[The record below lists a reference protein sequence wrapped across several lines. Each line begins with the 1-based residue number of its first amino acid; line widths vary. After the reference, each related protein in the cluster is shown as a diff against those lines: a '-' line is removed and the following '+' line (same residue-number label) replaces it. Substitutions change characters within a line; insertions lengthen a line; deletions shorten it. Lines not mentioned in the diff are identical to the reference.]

1 MSLNEAMA
9 RLPRV
14 VDLLAARADEH
25 DREAAFP
32 YRGVEALHE
41 AGLLTLT
48 VGTEHGGVGAGV
60 ADTVRLLAALGG
72 GDPSVALLAADTLL
86 THAAQARAARWPAA
100 AYKSLLA
107 DSRRGPAL
115 VGSLRAAEGGAG
127 VTASRGSEGWL
138 LTGREQAV
146 PGAEALAWMT
156 VEARLEDTAEER
168 ATFLVPGDSPGVAVE
183 PGWEQLGLRAGA
195 VQDVHFEKVQA
206 QDAHRLASPTPRD
219 EACRRLAIAAVCLGI
234 GGGAHT
240 WLARN
245 GRGLPA
251 SELGRVALE
260 LAEAEE
266 LLNGIAGGL
275 DADLAGADRRAAW
288 LAPGIAQRGLS
299 VVQRVVA
306 LSGATG
312 LSRVVPLERHLRD
325 AVSVRA
331 LLPREDVVLH
341 EAGSS
346 PL

>member
-48 VGTEHGGVGAGV
+48 VGAEHGGAGAGV
-60 ADTVRLLAALGG
+60 AETVRLLVALGG

-86 THAAQARAARWPAA
+86 THAAEARAARWPAA
-100 AYKSLLA
+100 AYKALLA

-115 VGSLRAAEGGAG
+115 VGSLRAAGGAG
-127 VTASRGSEGWL
+127 VTAFHGSDGWL

-156 VEARLEDTAEER
+156 VEALLGDAAEGR
-168 ATFLVPGDSPGVAVE
+168 ATFLVAGDSPGIAVE

-195 VQDVHFEKVQA
+195 VQDVHFEKVQTQEA
-206 QDAHRLASPTPRD
+206 YRLASPTARD

-234 GGGAHT
+234 GGAAHA

-245 GRGLPA
+245 GRELPTA
-251 SELGRVALE
+251 ERGRVAVE

-275 DADLAGADRRAAW
+275 DADRAGADRRAAW

-306 LSGATG
+306 LSGTAG

-325 AVSVRA
+325 AISVRA
-331 LLPREDVVLH
+331 LLPREDVVLD
-341 EAGSS
+341 EAGGS

>member
-1 MSLNEAMA
+1 MSLNDAMA

-25 DREAAFP
+25 DREGAFP

-48 VGTEHGGVGAGV
+48 VGAEHGGAGAGV

-100 AYKSLLA
+100 AYRALLA

-115 VGSLRAAEGGAG
+115 VGSLRAGPDGPQ
-127 VTASRGSEGWL
+127 VTALRSSDGWL

-146 PGAEALAWMT
+146 RGAEALAWMT
-156 VEARLEDTAEER
+156 VEAQAEEGP
-168 ATFLVPGDSPGVAVE
+168 ATFLVAGDSPGVGVE

-195 VQDVHFEKVQA
+195 VQDVHFEKVA
-206 QDAHRLASPTPRD
+206 TQDAFRLAASTERD
-219 EACRRLAIAAVCLGI
+219 EACRRLGVAAVCLGI
-234 GGGAHT
+234 GGAARA
-240 WLARN
+240 WLVRN
-245 GRGLPA
+245 VRELPA

-266 LLNGIAGGL
+266 LLSGIAGGL
-275 DADLAGADRRAAW
+275 DADRAGADRRAAW
-288 LAPGIAQRGLS
+288 LAPGIAQRGVT

-306 LSGATG
+306 LSGTTG

-325 AVSVRA
+325 AISVRA
-331 LLPREDVVLH
+331 LLPREDTVLA
-341 EAGSS
+341 EAGTAA
-346 PL
+346 L